1 MEQKHDERKVVESK
15 QEKKSYEPPE
25 FKKNH
30 PLDSVS
36 YVYYYYTYWFLLL
49 FLLQL
54 KFREKTLFKV
64 HQYYLS
70 QIYDLRKVIF
80 LWPPCLEVANHNN
93 DKKVLLVLLRKASF
107 TAMPLIVLFDIF

>member
-36 YVYYYYTYWFLLL
+36 YVYYYYTY
-49 FLLQL
+49 
-54 KFREKTLFKV
+54 
-64 HQYYLS
+64 
-70 QIYDLRKVIF
+70 
-80 LWPPCLEVANHNN
+80 
-93 DKKVLLVLLRKASF
+93 
-107 TAMPLIVLFDIF
+107 